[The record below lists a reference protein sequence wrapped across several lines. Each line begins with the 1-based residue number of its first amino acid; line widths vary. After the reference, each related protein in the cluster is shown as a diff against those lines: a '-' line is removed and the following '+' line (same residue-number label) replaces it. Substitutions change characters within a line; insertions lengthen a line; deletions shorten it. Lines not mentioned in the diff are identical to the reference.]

1 MAIKCKNVVELIS
14 NYCEE
19 KCNFTELEASNKV
32 YYELI
37 DHCKKYYRNNPE
49 YGNLLTACYNMGK
62 GLKEADKKE
71 IQKVLAS
78 FYVINPV
85 DEFNQAMNLK
95 VKKDYLKSFEIM
107 NTLAKDGYTQAQ
119 YELGKFF
126 YYGYGIDVDYNKAV
140 YWFVRAAEKGD
151 YYAALKL
158 GDSYFYG
165 VGVTQ
170 SYDEA
175 LFWYKKA
182 ATTKGGSEAFYKI
195 GFCYHYG
202 LGVAKND
209 YEAAYWLEASYKMDN
224 DEAAYLYDFIE
235 GLARLK
241 NGPLSNSKFKDVDE
255 ESYNLVSKIALKY
268 NKTVVS
274 KILKEHDEE
283 EALLEIEDKLTPDD
297 VDKIVVDFKNERKL
311 KLIDVLSYAFNADV
325 DKFIINLCKHLS
337 PNDVD
342 LLLDKITSKKEIVS
356 ALREKLPQNIL
367 DEILLESFS
376 KEVVITILSA

>member
-1 MAIKCKNVVELIS
+1 MSIKCKNVVELIS

-78 FYVINPV
+78 FYVINPIA
-85 DEFNQAMNLK
+85 EFNQAINLR

-119 YELGKFF
+119 FELGKFF
-126 YYGYGIDVDYNKAV
+126 YYGYGIEVDYNKAV
-140 YWFVRAAEKGD
+140 YWFIRAAEKGD

-158 GDSYFYG
+158 AESYFYG
-165 VGVTQ
+165 VGVEQ
-170 SYDEA
+170 SFEES

-182 ATTKGGSEAFYKI
+182 ATTKEGSEAFYKI
-195 GFCYHYG
+195 GYCYHYG
-202 LGVAKND
+202 LAVESND
-209 YEAAYWLEASYKMDN
+209 YEALYWLEVSYKMENED
-224 DEAAYLYDFIE
+224 AAYLYDLID
-235 GLARLK
+235 AQSRLK
-241 NGPLSNSKFKDVDE
+241 NGPLSSSSFKDVDE
-255 ESYNLVSKIALKY
+255 DSYDLLFKIASKY
-268 NKTVVS
+268 NKSAVS
-274 KILKEHDEE
+274 KILKEFEDEE
-283 EALLEIEDKLTPDD
+283 AILEIQNKFSEED
-297 VDKIVVDFKNERKL
+297 VNKIINDFKNERKL
-311 KLIDVLSYAFNADV
+311 KLIDIIYYSFNAPV
-325 DKFIINLCKHLS
+325 DKFIINLCKVLNV
-337 PNDVD
+337 NDVD
-342 LLLDKITSKKEIVS
+342 ALLDKNTSRKEFITT
-356 ALREKLPQNIL
+356 LRSVLSQEKL

-376 KEVVITILSA
+376 KEIVINMLSA